1 MAGTSLWQIQA
12 QHGGLHSCQGIQS
25 EEPPDHPQAGQA
37 DLGSAHVREE
47 PQEGAG
53 DGATDPKQTRVEGI
67 RMSSGWRVSRVSLSR
82 SQISLGKIQIEN
94 STFENFPIYF
104 FIFELKG
111 EIQ

>member
-1 MAGTSLWQIQA
+1 MAGTSLWEIQA
-12 QHGGLHSCQGIQS
+12 QHCGLHSGQGIQS

-37 DLGSAHVREE
+37 HLGSPHVREE

-53 DGATDPKQTRVEGI
+53 DGATDPEQTRVEGV
-67 RMSSGWRVSRVSLSR
+67 RLSSGWRVSRVSLSR

-104 FIFELKG
+104 FIFEP
-111 EIQ
+111 